1 MKSHKVKYDRWQKEI
16 QSTTTHFRWETFQSV
31 NNPVVIT
38 SWLCA
43 QKLELNSHIVVQ
55 PNMSSVKVLWLNLL
69 LEGSKVSTPSILHF
83 LFFFLFIETKMS
95 FSVTGGNGLLQ
106 PREKICMGMSLR
118 LLVPLFPLRF
128 QIYGTVTITWSTSDF
143 VCPKI
148 ILLTIILWVI
158 KKGPTFIQNF
168 RWWHRD

>member
-1 MKSHKVKYDRWQKEI
+1 MWITYDLLINFCPCDLPNVSNLVYRYDSPLLAVFDIKKKKSWMKSHKVKYDRWQKEI

-55 PNMSSVKVLWLNLL
+55 PNMSSIKVLWLNLL
-69 LEGSKVSTPSILHF
+69 LEGSKVSTPNVLHF
-83 LFFFLFIETKMS
+83 LFSFLFIETKMS

-118 LLVPLFPLRF
+118 FKCTGQL
-128 QIYGTVTITWSTSDF
+128 QE
-143 VCPKI
+143 
-148 ILLTIILWVI
+148 
-158 KKGPTFIQNF
+158 
-168 RWWHRD
+168 

>member
-1 MKSHKVKYDRWQKEI
+1 MFQTWFIDMTHHSWQFLTLKKKKLKKPSWMKSHKVKYDRWQKEI
-16 QSTTTHFRWETFQSV
+16 QSTTTHFRWETFQSI

-69 LEGSKVSTPSILHF
+69 LEGSKVSTPNILHF

-106 PREKICMGMSLR
+106 PREKYVWECHWDYSFHYFHWDSN
-118 LLVPLFPLRF
+118 V
-128 QIYGTVTITWSTSDF
+128 
-143 VCPKI
+143 
-148 ILLTIILWVI
+148 
-158 KKGPTFIQNF
+158 
-168 RWWHRD
+168 RDSYRNKWLCLS